1 MPEVKIIPPVSQHA
15 ERLRVAAY
23 ARVSSD
29 SADQLNSFA
38 SQIAYYTDVIQSEE
52 DWEFAGLYA
61 DEAVSGTT
69 TSSRNDFQRL
79 LKDCRNRKIDRILV
93 KSISRFARNTL
104 DCIQTVRELKS
115 LGVTVLFEKEGID
128 TEHLGSEMMLSILGA
143 AAQEESLSISRNLK
157 WSYRRR
163 MRSGDFIT
171 CSAPLGYYLKDR
183 TLIPDPQETPVVQ
196 YIFDS
201 YLSGKS
207 LEEISQTLLQAS
219 AKQEKRWNAAAIEYI
234 LTNEK
239 YIGDALVQKWFT
251 PEQLP
256 FRRQRNRGQEKQYYI
271 KHSHKPII
279 STEQFEAVQFLLRQ
293 RSSLHFAAYRKK
305 ESAFTKLLV
314 CSYCGAVLRRRV
326 NRGKVSWVCSR
337 HLQGKELC
345 PQQKV
350 PEPELLEA
358 WFRLCRKLSENRES
372 ILGEMLSQ
380 LEEIKWKNRR
390 NKPGT
395 EELEEKLAELIRQ
408 NHALSRLRSRG
419 MLDSAIFIEKSNR
432 NNLEIE
438 HIRAELAKIAAPD
451 RIAKTIRDTRKLL
464 HALDSL
470 SPASEELP
478 IPREIIRAIVVKPD
492 RFRFLLINGL
502 QLEEARK
509 E

>member
-1 MPEVKIIPPVSQHA
+1 MLE
-15 ERLRVAAY
+15 
-23 ARVSSD
+23 
-29 SADQLNSFA
+29 
-38 SQIAYYTDVIQSEE
+38 
-52 DWEFAGLYA
+52 
-61 DEAVSGTT
+61 
-69 TSSRNDFQRL
+69 
-79 LKDCRNRKIDRILV
+79 DCRSGKIDRILV

-115 LGVTVLFEKEGID
+115 LGITVLFEKEGID
-128 TEHLGSEMMLSILGA
+128 TGHLGSEMMLSILGA

-207 LEEISQTLLQAS
+207 ITEITTEL
-219 AKQEKRWNAAAIEYI
+219 NAADPSVHWHYIHVRYI
-234 LTNEK
+234 LSNEK
-239 YIGDALVQKWFT
+239 YIGNSLVQKKYT
-251 PEQLP
+251 SDTLP
-256 FRRQRNRGQEKQYYI
+256 F
-271 KHSHKPII
+271 
-279 STEQFEAVQFLLRQ
+279 
-293 RSSLHFAAYRKK
+293 YRKK
-305 ESAFTKLLV
+305 NCGEISQFYIQNTHQGIISQEQFNQVQKILAKREEQHFTHPEQEPSPYRQLLI
-314 CSYCGAVLRRRV
+314 CSECGATLRRRV
-326 NRGKVSWVCSR
+326 NREKVSWVCGR
-337 HLQGKELC
+337 HLREKELC
-345 PQQKV
+345 SLQKV
-350 PEPELLEA
+350 PEPELLES
-358 WFRLCRKLSENRES
+358 WSRLCRKLSENRES
-372 ILGEMLSQ
+372 IFGEMLSQ
-380 LEEIKWKNRR
+380 LEEIKWKSRR

-395 EELEEKLAELIRQ
+395 EELEAKLAELIRQ

-438 HIRAELAKIAAPD
+438 RIRAELAKTAAPD
-451 RIAKTIRDTRKLL
+451 RIVETIRDTRKLL

-478 IPREIIRAIVVKPD
+478 APREIIRAVVVKPD

-502 QLEEARK
+502 QLEEAR
-509 E
+509 ET

>member
-52 DWEFAGLYA
+52 EWEFAGLYA

-79 LKDCRNRKIDRILV
+79 LEDCRNGKIDRILV

-115 LGVTVLFEKEGID
+115 L
-128 TEHLGSEMMLSILGA
+128 
-143 AAQEESLSISRNLK
+143 
-157 WSYRRR
+157 
-163 MRSGDFIT
+163 
-171 CSAPLGYYLKDR
+171 
-183 TLIPDPQETPVVQ
+183 
-196 YIFDS
+196 
-201 YLSGKS
+201 
-207 LEEISQTLLQAS
+207 
-219 AKQEKRWNAAAIEYI
+219 
-234 LTNEK
+234 
-239 YIGDALVQKWFT
+239 
-251 PEQLP
+251 
-256 FRRQRNRGQEKQYYI
+256 
-271 KHSHKPII
+271 
-279 STEQFEAVQFLLRQ
+279 
-293 RSSLHFAAYRKK
+293 
-305 ESAFTKLLV
+305 

>member
-38 SQIAYYTDVIQSEE
+38 AQIAYYTDVIQSEE
-52 DWEFAGLYA
+52 EWEFAGLYA

-69 TSSRNDFQRL
+69 TASRNDFQRL
-79 LKDCRNRKIDRILV
+79 LEDCRSGKIDRILV

-115 LGVTVLFEKEGID
+115 LGITVLFEKEGID
-128 TEHLGSEMMLSILGA
+128 TGHLGSEMMLSILGA

-207 LEEISQTLLQAS
+207 ITEITTEL
-219 AKQEKRWNAAAIEYI
+219 NAADPSVHWHYIHVRYI
-234 LTNEK
+234 LSNEK
-239 YIGDALVQKWFT
+239 YIGNSLVQKKYT
-251 PEQLP
+251 SDTLP
-256 FRRQRNRGQEKQYYI
+256 F
-271 KHSHKPII
+271 
-279 STEQFEAVQFLLRQ
+279 
-293 RSSLHFAAYRKK
+293 YRKK
-305 ESAFTKLLV
+305 NCGEISQFYIQNTHQGIISQEQFNQVQKILAKREEQHFTHPEQEPSPYRQLLI
-314 CSYCGAVLRRRV
+314 CSECGATLRRRV
-326 NRGKVSWVCSR
+326 NREKVSWVCGR
-337 HLQGKELC
+337 HLREKELC
-345 PQQKV
+345 SLQKV

-358 WFRLCRKLSENRES
+358 WSRLCRKLSENRES
-372 ILGEMLSQ
+372 IFGEMLSQ
-380 LEEIKWKNRR
+380 LEEIKWKSRR

-395 EELEEKLAELIRQ
+395 EELEAKLAELIRQ

-438 HIRAELAKIAAPD
+438 RIRAELAKTAAPD
-451 RIAKTIRDTRKLL
+451 RIVETIRDTRKLL

-478 IPREIIRAIVVKPD
+478 APREIIRAVVVKPD

-502 QLEEARK
+502 QLEEAR
-509 E
+509 ET

>member
-79 LKDCRNRKIDRILV
+79 LKDCRNKKIDRILV

-183 TLIPDPQETPVVQ
+183 TLIPDPQEVPVVQ
-196 YIFDS
+196 YIFGS

-256 FRRQRNRGQEKQYYI
+256 FRRQRNRGQEKKYYI

-326 NRGKVSWVCSR
+326 NRGKV
-337 HLQGKELC
+337 
-345 PQQKV
+345 
-350 PEPELLEA
+350 
-358 WFRLCRKLSENRES
+358 
-372 ILGEMLSQ
+372 
-380 LEEIKWKNRR
+380 
-390 NKPGT
+390 
-395 EELEEKLAELIRQ
+395 
-408 NHALSRLRSRG
+408 
-419 MLDSAIFIEKSNR
+419 
-432 NNLEIE
+432 
-438 HIRAELAKIAAPD
+438 
-451 RIAKTIRDTRKLL
+451 
-464 HALDSL
+464 
-470 SPASEELP
+470 
-478 IPREIIRAIVVKPD
+478 VVKPD

-502 QLEEARK
+502 QLEEAR
-509 E
+509 EV

>member
-79 LKDCRNRKIDRILV
+79 LEDCRSGKIDRILV

-115 LGVTVLFEKEGID
+115 LGITVLFEKEGID
-128 TEHLGSEMMLSILGA
+128 TGHLGSEMMLSILGA

-207 LEEISQTLLQAS
+207 ITEITTEL
-219 AKQEKRWNAAAIEYI
+219 NAADPSVHWHYIHVRYI
-234 LTNEK
+234 LSNEK
-239 YIGDALVQKWFT
+239 YIGNSLVQKKYT
-251 PEQLP
+251 SDTLP
-256 FRRQRNRGQEKQYYI
+256 F
-271 KHSHKPII
+271 
-279 STEQFEAVQFLLRQ
+279 
-293 RSSLHFAAYRKK
+293 YRKK
-305 ESAFTKLLV
+305 NCGEISQFYIQNTHQGIISQEQFNQVQKILSKREEQHFTHPEQEPSPYRQLLI
-314 CSYCGAVLRRRV
+314 CSECGATLRRRV
-326 NRGKVSWVCSR
+326 NRGKVSWVCGQ

-350 PEPELLEA
+350 DESQLLEA
-358 WFRLCRKLSENRES
+358 WSRLCRKLSENRES

-380 LEEIKWKNRR
+380 LEEIKWKSWR

-395 EELEEKLAELIRQ
+395 EELEAKLAELIRQ

-438 HIRAELAKIAAPD
+438 RIRAELAKTAAPD
-451 RIAKTIRDTRKLL
+451 RIAETIRDTRKLL

-470 SPASEELP
+470 SPASEQLP
-478 IPREIIRAIVVKPD
+478 APREIIRAVVVKPE

-502 QLEEARK
+502 QLEEAR
-509 E
+509 EV

>member
-1 MPEVKIIPPVSQHA
+1 MPEVRIIPPVSQHA

-52 DWEFAGLYA
+52 NWEFAGLYA

-79 LKDCRNRKIDRILV
+79 LEDCRSGKIDRILV

-115 LGVTVLFEKEGID
+115 LGITVLFEKEGID
-128 TEHLGSEMMLSILGA
+128 TGHLGSEMMLSILGA

-207 LEEISQTLLQAS
+207 ITEITTEL
-219 AKQEKRWNAAAIEYI
+219 NAADPSVHWHYIHVRYI
-234 LTNEK
+234 LSNEK
-239 YIGDALVQKWFT
+239 YIGNSLVQKKYT
-251 PEQLP
+251 SDTLP
-256 FRRQRNRGQEKQYYI
+256 F
-271 KHSHKPII
+271 
-279 STEQFEAVQFLLRQ
+279 
-293 RSSLHFAAYRKK
+293 YRKK
-305 ESAFTKLLV
+305 NCGEISQFYIQNTHQGIISQEQFNQVQKILSKREEQHFTHPEQEPSPYRQLLI
-314 CSYCGAVLRRRV
+314 CSECGATLRRRV
-326 NRGKVSWVCSR
+326 NREKVSWVCGR
-337 HLQGKELC
+337 HLREKELC
-345 PQQKV
+345 SLQKV

-358 WFRLCRKLSENRES
+358 WSRLCRKLSENRES

-380 LEEIKWKNRR
+380 LEEIKWKSRR

-395 EELEEKLAELIRQ
+395 EELEAKLAELIRQ

-438 HIRAELAKIAAPD
+438 RIRAELAKTAAPD
-451 RIAKTIRDTRKLL
+451 RIVETIRDTRKLL

-470 SPASEELP
+470 SPA
-478 IPREIIRAIVVKPD
+478 PREIIRAVVVKPD

-502 QLEEARK
+502 QLEEAR
-509 E
+509 EV